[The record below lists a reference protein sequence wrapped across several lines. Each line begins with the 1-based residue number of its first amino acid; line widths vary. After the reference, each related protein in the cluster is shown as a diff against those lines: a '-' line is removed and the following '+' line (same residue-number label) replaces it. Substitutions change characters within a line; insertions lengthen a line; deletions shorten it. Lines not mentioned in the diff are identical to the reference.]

1 MQYVERGYRMDP
13 PDGSPDA
20 IYKIMR
26 SCWDHEPQ
34 NRPSFSKV
42 AKTLETV
49 PSSWK
54 LVVHY

>member
-49 PSSWK
+49 PPS
-54 LVVHY
+54 